1 MSDQF
6 LDLLYGEAPREAFD
20 EVVTEAMAA
29 GVTGDELERLRQ
41 HRTVALRIREQMERQ
56 RQREAEMSALYET
69 ANDLTAIRDVDAILT
84 AIVRRA
90 RSLLHADMT
99 YLSLNDE
106 ADGASYMKVT
116 DGALTPEFRRL
127 RLPLGTGLLGLV
139 AQTGEPYYTEDY
151 QNDERFLH
159 REFIDTAVEGEKI
172 RAILGVPLTVEGTV
186 IGALLAV
193 HRNVR
198 RFPPGEVSLLMSFAA
213 HAAVALENARL
224 FERIDRA
231 NQQVRAQAE
240 AVEVAADAHDKLTD
254 VLLHGGGVA
263 DVADVVAQVLHG
275 SVVVLDSEGHC
286 LAGHG
291 DGLAV
296 EGLADTCL
304 ADAVAEARASGRSVE
319 VRTPGSSTGS
329 SPGSSPGVP
338 SYVAVALA
346 GSEHLGT
353 LVLHGLPSELG
364 LADRRTLERG
374 ALVTALV
381 LLFSRSVAEAEE
393 RVRGELLS
401 DLLDGRDLDESRLRE
416 RARRQRAALDGP
428 TVVAVALVEGV
439 ERHRAAQTAARLGG
453 ELQGLAGEH
462 DGRVVLVAPVAVSSG
477 DPLAVARQLHDRL
490 RAAGGTCTVGVAPA
504 AAGPGDVAAA
514 YLEARRCLDT
524 LVTLGRTGEVSDPAG
539 LGLARLLLGQNGPDE
554 LDAFI
559 TSMVGPVLAYDE
571 RRGTELVATLEAWFA
586 SGARPAETAK
596 QLHVHPNTVAQR
608 LDRISTLLGDH
619 WRDPARGLD
628 VQLALRLWRLRSA

>member
-1 MSDQF
+1 MSDHF
-6 LDLLYGEAPREAFD
+6 LDLLYGEAPRESFD
-20 EVVTEAMAA
+20 AVVNAAVEA
-29 GVTGDELERLRQ
+29 GVTGPELERLRE
-41 HRTVALRIREQMERQ
+41 HRSVALRIRERMARQ

-69 ANDLTAIRDVDAILT
+69 ANDLTAIRDVDAILA

-106 ADGASYMKVT
+106 ADGASYMRVT

-139 AQTGEPYYTEDY
+139 AQTGEPYFTEDY
-151 QNDERFLH
+151 QNDERFVH
-159 REFIDTAVEGEKI
+159 REFIDSAVDGENI
-172 RAILGVPLTVEGTV
+172 RAILGVPLMVEGTV

-193 HRNVR
+193 HRDVR
-198 RFPPGEVSLLMSFAA
+198 RFPPGEVSLLTSFAA

-224 FERIDRA
+224 FEQIDRA
-231 NQQVRAQAE
+231 NRQVRAQAE
-240 AVEVAADAHDKLTD
+240 AVEVAASAHDKLTD

-263 DVADVVAQVLHG
+263 DVAAVVADVLHG
-275 SVVVLDSEGHC
+275 SVVVLDSEGHR
-286 LAGHG
+286 LAGEG
-291 DGLAV
+291 ADELVDDLDQAV
-296 EGLADTCL
+296 D
-304 ADAVAEARASGRSVE
+304 EARASGRSVK
-319 VRTPGSSTGS
+319 VSGPA
-329 SPGSSPGVP
+329 
-338 SYVAVALA
+338 YVAVALA

-353 LVLHGLPSELG
+353 LLLHGTSTELG

-401 DLLDGRDLDESRLRE
+401 DLIERRDLDETRLRE
-416 RARRQRAALDGP
+416 RARRQHADLDGP
-428 TVVAVALVEGV
+428 TVVAVAAVEGV
-439 ERHRAAQTAARLGG
+439 ERHRAAQVAARLGG

-462 DGRVVLVAPVAVSSG
+462 DGLVVLVAPSA
-477 DPLAVARQLHDRL
+477 DEPLGVGRQLLDRVV
-490 RAAGGTCTVGVAPA
+490 AAGGSCTVGVAEA
-504 AAGPGDVAAA
+504 LAGPTEVAGA
-514 YLEARRCLDT
+514 YVEARRCLDT
-524 LVTLGRTGEVSDPAG
+524 LITLGRSGDVSDPAG
-539 LGLARLLLGQNGPDE
+539 LGLARLLLGKNGPDE

-559 TSMVGPVLAYDE
+559 ETMVGPVLAYDA

-586 SGARPAETAK
+586 AGSRPAETAK

-608 LDRISTLLGDH
+608 LDRVGTLLGDD

-628 VQLALRLWRLRSA
+628 VQLALRLYRLRAG

>member
-1 MSDQF
+1 MSEQF

-20 EVVTEAMAA
+20 AVVTEAMAA
-29 GVTGDELERLRQ
+29 GVTGDELERLRG

-106 ADGASYMKVT
+106 TDGASYMKVT

-151 QNDERFLH
+151 QNDDRFLH
-159 REFIDTAVEGEKI
+159 REFIDTAVDGENI

-291 DGLAV
+291 DGVAV
-296 EGLADTCL
+296 EGL

-319 VRTPGSSTGS
+319 VSMPESSAG
-329 SPGSSPGVP
+329 GP

-346 GSEHLGT
+346 GTEHLGT

-401 DLLDGRDLDESRLRE
+401 DLLEGRDLDESRLRE
-416 RARRQRAALDGP
+416 RARRQRAALEGP

-439 ERHRAAQTAARLGG
+439 ERHRAAQVAARLGG

-462 DGRVVLVAPVAVSSG
+462 DGRVVLVAPATD
-477 DPLAVARQLHDRL
+477 DPLSVARQLHERL
-490 RAAGGTCTVGVAPA
+490 RAAGGACTVGVAPA
-504 AAGPGDVAAA
+504 ATGPGDVAAA

-554 LDAFI
+554 LAAFI

-608 LDRISTLLGDH
+608 LDRVSTLLGDD

>member
-1 MSDQF
+1 MSEQF

-20 EVVTEAMAA
+20 EVVTAAMAA
-29 GVTGDELERLRQ
+29 GVEGEDLERLRE
-41 HRTVALRIREQMERQ
+41 HRAVALRIREQMERQ

-69 ANDLTAIRDVDAILT
+69 ANDLTAIRDVDAILA

-151 QNDERFLH
+151 QHDARFLH
-159 REFIDTAVEGEKI
+159 REFIDSAVDGEKI
-172 RAILGVPLTVEGTV
+172 RAILGVPLTVEGKV

-224 FERIDRA
+224 FEQIDLA
-231 NQQVRAQAE
+231 NRQVRAQAE
-240 AVEVAADAHDKLTD
+240 AVEVAADAHDRLTD

-263 DVADVVAQVLHG
+263 DVADVVAGVLHG
-275 SVVVLDSEGHC
+275 HVVVLDSEGHR
-286 LAGHG
+286 LAGVG
-291 DGLAV
+291 DDGLLD
-296 EGLADTCL
+296 GLD
-304 ADAVAEARASGRSVE
+304 DAIAEARETGRSVA
-319 VRTPGSSTGS
+319 VSRPGG
-329 SPGSSPGVP
+329 P

-346 GSEHLGT
+346 GTEHLGT
-353 LVLHGLPSELG
+353 LLLHDLDHELG

-401 DLLDGRDLDESRLRE
+401 DLLERRDLDVSRLRE
-416 RARRQRAALDGP
+416 RARRQHADLDGP
-428 TVVAVALVEGV
+428 GVVAVAKVEGV
-439 ERHRAAQTAARLGG
+439 ERHRAAQVAARLGG

-462 DGRVVLVAPVAVSSG
+462 DGRVVLVAPG
-477 DPLAVARQLHDRL
+477 EPLAVGTSLLERL

-504 AAGPGDVAAA
+504 TSGPAKVPEA
-514 YLEARRCLDT
+514 YAEARRCLDT
-524 LVTLGRTGEVSDPAG
+524 LLTLGRIGEVSDPAG
-539 LGLARLLLGQNGPDE
+539 LGLARLLLGQNGPGE

-559 TSMVGPVLAYDE
+559 DSQVGPVLAYDDK
-571 RRGTELVATLEAWFA
+571 RGTELVGTLEAWFA
-586 SGARPAETAK
+586 CGARPAETAK
-596 QLHVHPNTVAQR
+596 RLHVHPNTVAQR
-608 LDRISTLLGDH
+608 LDRVATLLGDD

-628 VQLALRLWRLRSA
+628 LQLALRLYRLQA